1 LHYMTPKADDGDIV
15 GQKRISISDYDTAR
29 SLYEKMVVASRQL
42 LDEILPQIKKGTVTR
57 QPQDHAQAT
66 YYGGR
71 RPKDGEINW
80 ATTATHVRNLVRA
93 VTIPYPGAFSYI
105 GDRKCF
111 FWMVTEMP
119 DKGKKANPGTII
131 SLDPLVIQCGKG
143 SIRVDFG
150 QAENGIYMGG
160 AQLAR
165 ELNLVE
171 GMTFGLSTS
180 KHIEMVKKKKILI

>member
-1 LHYMTPKADDGDIV
+1 MEILSGR
-15 GQKRISISDYDTAR
+15 KRIPISDYDTAR
-29 SLYEKMVVASRQL
+29 SLYEKMVAASRQL

-80 ATTATHVRNLVRA
+80 AATASQVRNLVRA

-119 DKGKKANPGTII
+119 DNDKKTNPGTII

-143 SIRVDFG
+143 AIRVDFG

-160 AQLAR
+160 PQLAR

-180 KHIEMVKKKKILI
+180 KSHRDDEKKENSHFRD